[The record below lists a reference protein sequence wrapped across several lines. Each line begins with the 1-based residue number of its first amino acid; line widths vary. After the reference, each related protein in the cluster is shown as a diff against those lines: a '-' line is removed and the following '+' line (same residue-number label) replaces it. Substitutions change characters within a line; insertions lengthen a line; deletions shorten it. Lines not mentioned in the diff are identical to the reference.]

1 MRAGPA
7 GQAAGDPPKRR
18 RGRPRRGAVEDGP
31 GTRDRI
37 LTTARREFAER
48 GYDQTSIRGIA
59 KSAGVDPALVHHYFG
74 TKEQVFEAA
83 LEVAFAPAMA
93 IPELVVAGPEE
104 GAGERMTRFF
114 FGVWENRLSREPLLA
129 VIRSA
134 VSNDT
139 AAAIFR
145 RIVTRNLLHRVT
157 PSLSRPDAEMRV
169 ELAVAQLVGTAMLR
183 YIVRLEPMASAEPED
198 LIRRLAPIVEHHLTA
213 TPPPPFPPP
222 ASPAS
227 PPPPASPQQPAPP
240 QQPGG

>member
-1 MRAGPA
+1 MRPKRAGD
-7 GQAAGDPPKRR
+7 DPPKRG

-37 LTTARREFAER
+37 LATARSEFAEH
-48 GYDQTSIRGIA
+48 GYDKTSIRGIA

-83 LEVAFAPAMA
+83 LEVTFAPAMA
-93 IPELVVAGPEE
+93 VPDLVLAGPMD

-134 VSNDT
+134 VSNET

-145 RIVTRNLLHRVT
+145 RIVTRNLLHRIT
-157 PSLSRPDAEMRV
+157 PSLPGPDGEMRA

-183 YIVRLEPMASAEPED
+183 YIVKLEPMASADPEE
-198 LIRRLAPIVEHHLTA
+198 LIGKLAPIVQYHLTGA
-213 TPPPPFPPP
+213 PP
-222 ASPAS
+222 
-227 PPPPASPQQPAPP
+227 SPQPAA
-240 QQPGG
+240 G